1 MIGGKSSQVISV
13 STSAKAPNNTFSL
26 RITKS
31 RERFIRLGIKASCLK
46 NAVNK
51 HKLGIS
57 ITTLYTKINKMM
69 EQILQLLCTL
79 DSLVGSPPFLL
90 TVFVLLFIFK
100 FGMLIWL
107 MKKSNT
113 KQKSSLPLIFLSI
126 ILISSILMNSAW
138 ILKFIRL
145 LWFPSFD
152 FRIYLFWLR
161 IAWGFLVIQYQ
172 ALALFI
178 ESLVEKKYAF
188 KLHQKIF
195 CTLSA
200 IIFLCIVSIAV
211 LNFNCLN
218 SYDRPAIEW
227 TMLYVATV
235 YVLFP
240 LALSSIFFAVR
251 TTRKVA
257 IPRVLRKQLKLF
269 LQYVFVPYWF
279 LDFLQVIPAGFSP
292 TSITS
297 SYTFTSISNILL
309 TFAVYLCARKI
320 IGLRFLNL
328 HNAIRSPARVI
339 FMQDFKHILEQL
351 SYVTNASELRHIT
364 QGFFKEL
371 FNIPLGKTRLYVRK
385 TQAHGNLCVN
395 DHDGSD
401 SSLVEA
407 FIGVHD
413 EPVSNFIKQSKIL
426 IYDEVAFSNFYEE
439 IPERNAV
446 LSFMEEINADIFLPI
461 YEKNNLVA
469 YIIIERYAHFN
480 SFYSHIEQDEML
492 IFARYLGNIIN
503 LLQNKSLSSLAQ
515 QTKDLQEELYRKH
528 QEINQYK
535 ESIRSFLRTNKQEHI
550 GIIFY
555 KNRKFIFG
563 NQAAKEL
570 ASININA
577 QPGHPFTKKIKN
589 LAQLVETYKAPQT
602 VYANDAQGNQLILA
616 GVPHLDSNHVI
627 ILIYY
632 PEVSDVLKKQISLL
646 QDPSE
651 WDYLLYLETT
661 QSGKLINQL
670 IPGSGQVLLKFKIE
684 LLKLALS
691 KKAILLDL
699 PHEDLIAA
707 AEILHH
713 ISLREK
719 IHVLDLNAPVKEFDI
734 AIKLFGINPIFAGNK
749 NNEKPLLSALDGGTL
764 FIKNIHLLD
773 FESQEYLADFIH
785 HGLYRI
791 FKSDQKV
798 AGNVR
803 IICSSNQNL
812 HNLVQEG
819 KFSKVLFA
827 ELKHTTVVMP
837 CLLTLPDEELLDLAQ
852 GFSEQ
857 AIKTQT
863 FEHLL
868 ALSDQDK
875 NKLIINRPSSL
886 NELKNKVQQILI
898 KKSKQNDVYQE
909 TTFNPAYQVT
919 DPELAAAARLGKQAL
934 KDEKIMTMLW
944 NKFKSQ
950 NKIAT
955 FLDVNRSSINRRCK
969 KYNLE

>member
-1 MIGGKSSQVISV
+1 M
-13 STSAKAPNNTFSL
+13 
-26 RITKS
+26 
-31 RERFIRLGIKASCLK
+31 
-46 NAVNK
+46 
-51 HKLGIS
+51 
-57 ITTLYTKINKMM
+57 
-69 EQILQLLCTL
+69 LQFCSTL
-79 DSLVGSPPFLL
+79 DSFAGNPPFLL
-90 TVFVLLFIFK
+90 TVFSSVFILKIIILVTLFK
-100 FGMLIWL
+100 KGFG
-107 MKKSNT
+107 
-113 KQKSSLPLIFLSI
+113 KQKTSPQLIFLSL

-138 ILKFIRL
+138 IFKLTRT

-152 FRIYLFWLR
+152 FRLYLFWLR
-161 IAWGFLVIQYQ
+161 IAWAFFIVQYQ

-178 ESLVEKKYAF
+178 ESLVEKKYTF

-195 CTLSA
+195 FLISSA
-200 IIFLCIVSIAV
+200 LFSFFVGLAIFD
-211 LNFNCLN
+211 FNCFG
-218 SYDRPAIEW
+218 SMDRMPIEFSMMNLA
-227 TMLYVATV
+227 TLYAT
-235 YVLFP
+235 LP
-240 LALSSIFFAVR
+240 LALSSIFFAIL
-251 TTRKVA
+251 TAKKVA
-257 IPRVLRKQLKLF
+257 IPRILKKQLRLF
-269 LQYVFVPYWF
+269 LQYVFIPYWVI
-279 LDFLQVIPAGFSP
+279 DFLQAIPLGYSP
-292 TSITS
+292 TWVIR
-297 SYTFTSISNILL
+297 SYTFISVSNILL
-309 TFAVYLCARKI
+309 TFAMYLCARKI

-328 HNAIRSPARVI
+328 HNDIQSPARVI
-339 FMQDFKHILEQL
+339 FMHDFKHILEQL
-351 SYVTNASELRHIT
+351 SYVTNAHELRHIT

-371 FNIPLGKTRLYVRK
+371 FNIPLGKTILHVRK
-385 TQAHGNLCVN
+385 LQTHGNLCFN
-395 DHDGSD
+395 EHDNLD
-401 SSLVEA
+401 SSLIES
-407 FIGVHD
+407 FIGAQD
-413 EPVSNFIKQSKIL
+413 EPVSHFIKQSKLL
-426 IYDEVAFSNFYEE
+426 IYDEIAFSNFYEE
-439 IPERNAV
+439 TPERNAV
-446 LSFMEEINADIFLPI
+446 LSFLEEINADIFLPI
-461 YEKNNLVA
+461 YEKNNLIA
-469 YIIIERYAHFN
+469 YIIIDRHARFN
-480 SFYSHIEQDEML
+480 DFYSHIEQDEML
-492 IFARYLGNIIN
+492 IFGRYLGNIIN

-550 GIIFY
+550 GIVFY

-570 ASININA
+570 ITINING
-577 QPGHPFTKKIKN
+577 QSGHPFTKKIKN

-602 VYANDAQGNQLILA
+602 VFANDAQGNQLILS
-616 GVPHLDSNHVI
+616 GVQHLDSNHVI

-632 PEVSDVLKKQISLL
+632 PEVSDVLKKQVSLL

-670 IPGSGQVLLKFKIE
+670 IPGSGQILLKFKIE

-699 PHEDLIAA
+699 PDEDLTAA

-719 IHVLDLNAPVKEFDI
+719 IHILALNGPVKGFDI
-734 AIKLFGINPIFAGNK
+734 AIKLFGMNPIFGLAK
-749 NNEKPLLSALDGGTL
+749 NNEKPLLSMLDGVGTL

-773 FESQEYLADFIH
+773 LESQEYLADFIH
-785 HGLYRI
+785 YGLYRI
-791 FKSDQKV
+791 FKSDQKISS
-798 AGNVR
+798 NVR

-819 KFSKVLFA
+819 KFSKALFV

-868 ALSDQDK
+868 ALSEQDK
-875 NKLIINRPSSL
+875 NKLTINRPSSL

-919 DPELAAAARLGKQAL
+919 DPELAGAARLGKQAL
-934 KDEKIMTMLW
+934 KDEKIMIMLW

-955 FLDVNRSSINRRCK
+955 FLGVNRSSINRRCK
-969 KYNLE
+969 KYSLE

>member
-1 MIGGKSSQVISV
+1 
-13 STSAKAPNNTFSL
+13 
-26 RITKS
+26 
-31 RERFIRLGIKASCLK
+31 
-46 NAVNK
+46 
-51 HKLGIS
+51 
-57 ITTLYTKINKMM
+57 M
-69 EQILQLLCTL
+69 EQILQWLYIL

-90 TVFVLLFIFK
+90 TVFISLFIFK
-100 FGMLIWL
+100 FGMVIWL
-107 MKKSNT
+107 IKKSNIR
-113 KQKSSLPLIFLSI
+113 QVNPLPLIFLSI
-126 ILISSILMNSAW
+126 ILMSSMLMNSAW
-138 ILKFIRL
+138 IFKLTRQ
-145 LWFPSFD
+145 LWIPSFD
-152 FRIYLFWLR
+152 YRIYLCWLR
-161 IAWGFLVIQYQ
+161 IAWAFLIVQYQ

-178 ESLVEKKYAF
+178 ESLVEKKYRF
-188 KLHQKIF
+188 KLHQKIL
-195 CTLSA
+195 CTLSG
-200 IIFLCIVSIAV
+200 IIFLSIIGVAIF
-211 LNFNCLN
+211 NFNCFN
-218 SYDRPAIEW
+218 SYDRLAIEW
-227 TMLYVATV
+227 TILYLATL

-251 TTRKVA
+251 TTREIG
-257 IPRVLRKQLKLF
+257 IPRVLNKQLKLF

-292 TSITS
+292 TSITT
-297 SYTFTSISNILL
+297 SYTFTSVSNIIL

-328 HNAIRSPARVI
+328 NNNIQSPTRVI
-339 FMQDFKHILEQL
+339 FMHDFKHILEQL
-351 SYVTNASELRHIT
+351 SYVTNAHELRHIT

-371 FNIPLGKTRLYVRK
+371 FNVPLGKTTLHVRK
-385 TQAHGNLCVN
+385 TQTHSNLCLN
-395 DHDGSD
+395 EHDGLED
-401 SSLVEA
+401 SLIES
-407 FIGVHD
+407 FIGAHD

-426 IYDEVAFSNFYEE
+426 IYDEIAFSNFYEE
-439 IPERNAV
+439 TPERNAI
-446 LSFMEEINADIFLPI
+446 LSFLEKIDADIFLPI

-469 YIIIERYAHFN
+469 YIVIDRHARFN
-480 SFYSHIEQDEML
+480 AFYSHIEQDEML
-492 IFARYLGNIIN
+492 IFGRYLGNIIN
-503 LLQNKSLSSLAQ
+503 LLQNKSLTSLAQ

-570 ASININA
+570 VTININA
-577 QPGHPFTKKIKN
+577 QPGHPFTKKIKS

-602 VYANDAQGNQLILA
+602 VFANDSHGNQLILS
-616 GVPHLDSNHVI
+616 GVQHLDSNHVI

-632 PEVSDVLKKQISLL
+632 PEVSDVLKKQVSLL

-670 IPGSGQVLLKFKIE
+670 IPGSGHVLLKFKIE

-691 KKAILLDL
+691 KKAILLEL
-699 PHEDLIAA
+699 PDEDLTST

-713 ISLREK
+713 ISLRET
-719 IHVLDLNAPVKEFDI
+719 IHVLDLQGPVKGFEV
-734 AIKLFGINPIFAGNK
+734 AIKLFGMNPIFGFTK
-749 NNEKPLLSALDGGTL
+749 NNDKPLLSTLDGVGTL
-764 FIKNIHLLD
+764 FIKNIHFLD
-773 FESQEYLADFIH
+773 IESQEYLADFIH
-785 HGLYRI
+785 YGLYRI

-798 AGNVR
+798 ASNVR
-803 IICSSNQNL
+803 IICSSNQSL
-812 HNLVQEG
+812 HNLVQAG
-819 KFSKVLFA
+819 KFSKALFA
-827 ELKHTTVVMP
+827 ELKHTTIAMP

-875 NKLIINRPSSL
+875 NKLTINRPSSL

-919 DPELAAAARLGKQAL
+919 DPELASAARLGKQAL
-934 KDEKIMTMLW
+934 KDEKIMIMLW

-955 FLDVNRSSINRRCK
+955 FLGVNRSSINRRCK
-969 KYNLE
+969 KYSLE

>member
-1 MIGGKSSQVISV
+1 
-13 STSAKAPNNTFSL
+13 
-26 RITKS
+26 
-31 RERFIRLGIKASCLK
+31 
-46 NAVNK
+46 
-51 HKLGIS
+51 
-57 ITTLYTKINKMM
+57 M
-69 EQILQLLCTL
+69 EQTLQFFSTL
-79 DSLVGSPPFLL
+79 DSFAGNPPFLL
-90 TVFVLLFIFK
+90 TVFSFVFILK
-100 FGMLIWL
+100 IIILGALINRA
-107 MKKSNT
+107 SD
-113 KQKSSLPLIFLSI
+113 KQKTSPQLIFLSL
-126 ILISSILMNSAW
+126 ILISSILMSSAW
-138 ILKFIRL
+138 IFKLIRQ
-145 LWFPSFD
+145 LWMPSFD
-152 FRIYLFWLR
+152 YRIYLFWLR
-161 IAWGFLVIQYQ
+161 VAWAFFIVQYQ

-178 ESLVEKKYAF
+178 ESLVEKKFTF

-195 CTLSA
+195 LTIST
-200 IIFLCIVSIAV
+200 FLFLFFIGLAV
-211 LNFNCLN
+211 LNFDCL
-218 SYDRPAIEW
+218 SSTDRLPLEF
-227 TMLYVATV
+227 TMMNLATLYVT
-235 YVLFP
+235 LP
-240 LALSSIFFAVR
+240 LALSSIFFAIL
-251 TTRKVA
+251 TARKVA
-257 IPRVLRKQLKLF
+257 IPRILKKQLKLF
-269 LQYVFVPYWF
+269 LQYVFIPYWV
-279 LDFLQVIPAGFSP
+279 LDFLQAIPLGYSP
-292 TSITS
+292 TWVIR
-297 SYTFTSISNILL
+297 SYTFISFSNILL
-309 TFAVYLCARKI
+309 TFAMYLCARKI

-328 HNAIRSPARVI
+328 HNDIQSPARVI

-385 TQAHGNLCVN
+385 IQTHGNLCLN
-395 DHDGSD
+395 EHEGPD
-401 SSLVEA
+401 SSLIES
-407 FIGVHD
+407 FIGAHD
-413 EPVSNFIKQSKIL
+413 EPVCHFIKQSKIL

-439 IPERNAV
+439 TPERNVV
-446 LSFMEEINADIFLPI
+446 LSFLEEINADIFLPI

-480 SFYSHIEQDEML
+480 NFYSHIEQDEML
-492 IFARYLGNIIN
+492 IFGRYLGNIIN

-515 QTKDLQEELYRKH
+515 QTKELQEELYRKH

-570 ASININA
+570 APININA

-602 VYANDAQGNQLILA
+602 VYANDSQGNQLILA

-699 PHEDLIAA
+699 PHEDLTSA

-719 IHVLDLNAPVKEFDI
+719 IHALDLTSPVKGFDI
-734 AIKLFGINPIFAGNK
+734 AIKLFGMNPIFASNK

-773 FESQEYLADFIH
+773 LESQEYLADFIH
-785 HGLYRI
+785 YGLYRI

-798 AGNVR
+798 ASNVR

-819 KFSKVLFA
+819 KFSKKLFA

-934 KDEKIMTMLW
+934 KDEKIMIMLW

>member
-1 MIGGKSSQVISV
+1 M
-13 STSAKAPNNTFSL
+13 
-26 RITKS
+26 
-31 RERFIRLGIKASCLK
+31 
-46 NAVNK
+46 
-51 HKLGIS
+51 
-57 ITTLYTKINKMM
+57 
-69 EQILQLLCTL
+69 LQFFNTL
-79 DSLVGSPPFLL
+79 DTFAGNPPFLL
-90 TVFVLLFIFK
+90 TVFSSFFILK
-100 FGMLIWL
+100 IMILMTLI
-107 MKKSNT
+107 KKGFNRPKT
-113 KQKSSLPLIFLSI
+113 PVQLIFLSI
-126 ILISSILMNSAW
+126 ILISSILMSSAW
-138 ILKFIRL
+138 IFKLVRQ
-145 LWFPSFD
+145 LWIPSFD
-152 FRIYLFWLR
+152 YRIYLFWLR
-161 IAWGFLVIQYQ
+161 VAWAFFIVQYQ

-178 ESLVEKKYAF
+178 ESLVEKKYTLKF
-188 KLHQKIF
+188 HQKIF
-195 CTLSA
+195 LVTSA
-200 IIFLCIVSIAV
+200 ALFLFFVGLAIV
-211 LNFNCLN
+211 NFNC
-218 SYDRPAIEW
+218 SGPMDRFPIEF
-227 TMLYVATV
+227 TMMNLASLYVT
-235 YVLFP
+235 LP
-240 LALSSIFFAVR
+240 LALSSIFFAIR
-251 TTRKVA
+251 TARRVA
-257 IPRVLRKQLKLF
+257 IPRILKKQLRLF
-269 LQYVFVPYWF
+269 LQYVFMPYWV
-279 LDFLQVIPAGFSP
+279 LDFLQAMPLGYSP
-292 TSITS
+292 TWVIR
-297 SYTFTSISNILL
+297 SYTFISVSNILL
-309 TFAVYLCARKI
+309 TFAMYLCARKI

-328 HNAIRSPARVI
+328 HNNIQSPTRVV
-339 FMQDFKHILEQL
+339 FMHDFKHILEQL
-351 SYVTNASELRHIT
+351 SYVTNAHELRHIT

-371 FNIPLGKTRLYVRK
+371 FNIPLGKTTLHIRK
-385 TQAHGNLCVN
+385 TQTHNNL
-395 DHDGSD
+395 
-401 SSLVEA
+401 SLNEHEGLDNELIES
-407 FIGVHD
+407 FIGAHD
-413 EPVSNFIKQSKIL
+413 EHVANFIKQSKIL
-426 IYDEVAFSNFYEE
+426 IYDEIAFSNFYEE
-439 IPERNAV
+439 TPERTAI
-446 LSFMEEINADIFLPI
+446 LSFLEKIDADIFLPI

-469 YIIIERYAHFN
+469 YIIIDHHARFN
-480 SFYSHIEQDEML
+480 AFYSQIEQDEML
-492 IFARYLGNIIN
+492 IFGRYLGNIIN
-503 LLQNKSLSSLAQ
+503 LLQNKSLTSLAQ

-570 ASININA
+570 VTININA
-577 QPGHPFTKKIKN
+577 QPGHPFTKKIKS

-602 VYANDAQGNQLILA
+602 VFANDAHGSQLILS
-616 GVPHLDSNHVI
+616 GVQHLDSNHVI

-632 PEVSDVLKKQISLL
+632 PEVSDVLKKQVSLL

-670 IPGSGQVLLKFKIE
+670 IPGSGHVLLKFKIE

-699 PHEDLIAA
+699 PDEDLVST

-713 ISLREK
+713 ISLRET
-719 IHVLDLNAPVKEFDI
+719 IHVLDLQGAVKGFEV
-734 AIKLFGINPIFAGNK
+734 AIKLFGANPIFGLTK
-749 NNEKPLLSALDGGTL
+749 NQDKPLLSALDGVGTL

-773 FESQEYLADFIH
+773 LESQEYLADFIH
-785 HGLYRI
+785 YGLYRI

-798 AGNVR
+798 ASNVR

-812 HNLVQEG
+812 HNLVQAG
-819 KFSKVLFA
+819 KFSKALFA
-827 ELKHTTVVMP
+827 ELKHTTIAMP

-875 NKLIINRPSSL
+875 NKLTINRPSSL
-886 NELKNKVQQILI
+886 SELKNKVQQILI

-934 KDEKIMTMLW
+934 KDEKIMIMLW

-955 FLDVNRSSINRRCK
+955 FLGVNRSSINRRCK
-969 KYNLE
+969 KYSLE

>member
-1 MIGGKSSQVISV
+1 
-13 STSAKAPNNTFSL
+13 
-26 RITKS
+26 
-31 RERFIRLGIKASCLK
+31 LK
-46 NAVNK
+46 MA
-51 HKLGIS
+51 
-57 ITTLYTKINKMM
+57 TLY
-69 EQILQLLCTL
+69 
-79 DSLVGSPPFLL
+79 
-90 TVFVLLFIFK
+90 
-100 FGMLIWL
+100 
-107 MKKSNT
+107 
-113 KQKSSLPLIFLSI
+113 
-126 ILISSILMNSAW
+126 
-138 ILKFIRL
+138 
-145 LWFPSFD
+145 
-152 FRIYLFWLR
+152 
-161 IAWGFLVIQYQ
+161 
-172 ALALFI
+172 
-178 ESLVEKKYAF
+178 
-188 KLHQKIF
+188 
-195 CTLSA
+195 A
-200 IIFLCIVSIAV
+200 I
-211 LNFNCLN
+211 
-218 SYDRPAIEW
+218 
-227 TMLYVATV
+227 
-235 YVLFP
+235 FP
-240 LALSSIFFAVR
+240 LALSSLFYAVR
-251 TTRKVA
+251 ASKKTVL
-257 IPRVLRKQLKLF
+257 PRILKKQLKLF
-269 LQYVFVPYWF
+269 LQYVFIPYWL
-279 LDFLQVIPAGFSP
+279 LDVLQVVMPFVFSS
-292 TSITS
+292 TWGIE
-297 SYTFTSISNILL
+297 SYTFFSISTILL
-309 TFAVYLCARKI
+309 TVAIYLCARKI

-328 HNAIRSPARVI
+328 HNDVQSPARVI
-339 FMQDFKHILEQL
+339 FMHDFKHILEQL
-351 SYVTNASELRHIT
+351 SYVTNAHELRHIT

-371 FNIPLGKTRLYVRK
+371 FNIPLGKTILHVRK
-385 TQAHGNLCVN
+385 LQTHGNLCFN
-395 DHDGSD
+395 EHDNLD
-401 SSLVEA
+401 SSLIES
-407 FIGVHD
+407 FIGAQD
-413 EPVSNFIKQSKIL
+413 EPVSHFIKQSKLL
-426 IYDEVAFSNFYEE
+426 IYDEIAFSNFYEE
-439 IPERNAV
+439 TPERNAV
-446 LSFMEEINADIFLPI
+446 LSFLEEINADIFLPI
-461 YEKNNLVA
+461 YEKNNLIA
-469 YIIIERYAHFN
+469 YIIIDRHARFN
-480 SFYSHIEQDEML
+480 NFYSHIEQDEML
-492 IFARYLGNIIN
+492 IFGRYLGNIIN

-570 ASININA
+570 VTINVNA
-577 QPGHPFTKKIKN
+577 QSGHPFTKKIKN

-602 VYANDAQGNQLILA
+602 VFANDSQGNQLILS
-616 GVPHLDSNHVI
+616 GVQHLDSNHVI

-632 PEVSDVLKKQISLL
+632 PEVSDVLKKQVSLL

-670 IPGSGQVLLKFKIE
+670 IPGSGHVLLKFKIE

-699 PHEDLIAA
+699 PDEDLTSA

-719 IHVLDLNAPVKEFDI
+719 IHVLALNGPVKGFDI
-734 AIKLFGINPIFAGNK
+734 AIKLFGMNPIFGLNK
-749 NNEKPLLSALDGGTL
+749 NNEKPLLSTLDGVGTL

-773 FESQEYLADFIH
+773 LESQEYLADFIH

-798 AGNVR
+798 SSNVR

-819 KFSKVLFA
+819 KFSKSLFA

-868 ALSDQDK
+868 ALSEQDK
-875 NKLIINRPSSL
+875 NKLTSNRPSSL

-919 DPELAAAARLGKQAL
+919 DPELAGAARLGKQAL
-934 KDEKIMTMLW
+934 KDEKIMIMLW

-955 FLDVNRSSINRRCK
+955 FLGVNRSSINRRCK
-969 KYNLE
+969 KYSLE